1 MLWWILISPIS
12 RFKSEYSNSNP
23 STWLRISNLT
33 FQIFNSNCTSH
44 YSDTTRMRNHWHWF
58 SIWAWMGP
66 AGFVW
71 LFSAFLHLSTTVG
84 GASRLCSRPSWRW
97 RRTRW
102 SGRSGGGGGQT
113 VALLSVQRQASRRQR
128 QSGQPR
134 YIGNSFTALFI
145 QSKKYAQLLHILHN
159 CTYAFLAPLIFMPGI
174 KSQVISQVV
183 TSSKDSE
190 QDLYDQW
197 IKIRLNGFSSW
208 WHEYSAFKMNLCKSE

>member
-1 MLWWILISPIS
+1 
-12 RFKSEYSNSNP
+12 
-23 STWLRISNLT
+23 
-33 FQIFNSNCTSH
+33 
-44 YSDTTRMRNHWHWF
+44 
-58 SIWAWMGP
+58 MGP

-102 SGRSGGGGGQT
+102 SGRGGGGGGQT

-128 QSGQPR
+128 QSGHPR

-145 QSKKYAQLLHILHN
+145 QSKKYAHLLHILHN
-159 CTYAFLAPLIFMPGI
+159 CTYAFLAPLIFTPGI

-208 WHEYSAFKMNLCKSE
+208 WHVTLLLKWIYANLSICSFINERLREIFP